1 MANLTSF
8 EVEKLRIILRLF
20 YYWEGIYNDFSNVF
34 LLYLFKHETMKCRKN
49 HLSIKLWNQ
58 DLTISEL
65 IQEIFKTS
73 ESQNE
78 EIVKGFFKSFNFKNG
93 Q

>member
-1 MANLTSF
+1 
-8 EVEKLRIILRLF
+8 
-20 YYWEGIYNDFSNVF
+20 
-34 LLYLFKHETMKCRKN
+34 MKCRKN

-73 ESQNE
+73 ESENE

-93 Q
+93 H